1 MASSLQQYRQ
11 ELESRNLP
19 SDLID
24 RMVRSRQ
31 KAKSDVALQSGL
43 GERIFDRVL
52 GGASAGGYTIAGG
65 LADLAGGLGG
75 FLGGPFEEDAATLKQ
90 FADEAYRRAKP
101 LALEGYKQGSVTA
114 SKGAVPMIDLPFY
127 SETEMLANLQDKV
140 KSPEYLGE
148 FGGLDPRNYGA
159 KTKLPASKLSEQE
172 MADIL
177 SDVEG
182 KSDLYRQLAEIE
194 DRAKNKTIPDVDFI
208 DPSLAEANREQTK
221 ISQDKTTEDEMLAA
235 SGALDATYSD
245 RSKDENPTETAF
257 MEAIK
262 QFMAD
267 AGKEDVAVEGET
279 RKQKLDRYR
288 KEFEEATGI
297 DASVKIDKSRA
308 LMAFGL
314 SLMQNRAGS
323 GFNIG
328 RMLRSVGEAGEA
340 AMPQLDKAIER
351 ADAAKLAAGK
361 YALNQIQADENAAAA
376 SRASHLEHQR
386 AMDLE
391 RLKSRLKAQEK
402 SIEAPETKH
411 PFTQEYTIG
420 AKPLKMQLLSAVEK
434 NPETGITEL
443 VTKFQSPETQST
455 EVLNRYK
462 NAADGF
468 GLAEELKVVLSALD
482 QASANSGGQ
491 VFEILKGRGKNLIS
505 VLGLTSD
512 NILYDDSTYDYLIE
526 QGETELAEKYK
537 ANPTSLEN
545 KAEVA
550 QDALMARFKRFMTQ
564 ETGNGI
570 SVYDSEAAKVL
581 TGKIGM
587 FTPLNKNLEYI
598 SQLQGLFGHSLD
610 TLDDLVIDLYDRNF
624 YLSQGAYDKT
634 IKKLNDG
641 MKDVYEPL
649 QLSSDSNLTKTLYD
663 VSDK

>member
-31 KAKSDVALQSGL
+31 KARSDVALQSGL

-114 SKGAVPMIDLPFY
+114 SKGAVPIIDLPFY
-127 SETEMLANLQDKV
+127 SETEMLANLQDKIE
-140 KSPEYLGE
+140 SPEYLGE
-148 FGGLDPRNYGA
+148 FGGLDPRNYNIDA
-159 KTKLPASKLSEQE
+159 KPIPKLSEQE
-172 MADIL
+172 MADVF
-177 SDVEG
+177 SEVEG

-194 DRAKNKTIPDVDFI
+194 ARAKNKKIPDVDFI
-208 DPSLAEANREQTK
+208 DPSLAEANREQTR
-221 ISQDKTTEDEMLAA
+221 ISQAKAEEE
-235 SGALDATYSD
+235 ALSAQEKSFDQPDT
-245 RSKDENPTETAF
+245 KENPTETAF
-257 MEAIK
+257 LEAIK

-297 DASVKIDKSRA
+297 DASGKIDKSRT

-328 RMLRSVGEAGEA
+328 RMLRSLGEAGEA

-361 YALNQIQADENAAAA
+361 YALNQIQADEDAIAA
-376 SRASHLEHQR
+376 SRASHLKHQR

-391 RLKSRLKAQEK
+391 KLKSRLKAQEK

-420 AKPLKMQLLSAVEK
+420 AKPLKMQLLSAVEQ

-491 VFEILKGRGKNLIS
+491 VFEILKGRGKNLVS

-634 IKKLNDG
+634 IEKLNDG